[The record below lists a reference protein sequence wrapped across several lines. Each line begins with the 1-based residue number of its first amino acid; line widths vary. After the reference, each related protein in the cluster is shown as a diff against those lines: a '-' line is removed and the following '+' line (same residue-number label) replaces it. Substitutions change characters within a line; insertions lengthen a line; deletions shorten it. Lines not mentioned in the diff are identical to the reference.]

1 MAITFGQLDK
11 NYVSSVDFLDQREI
25 LNQVLNITNEEKSFV
40 DIMEMMGKSVVT
52 SNPTYH
58 HWVNE
63 EIYQTLVVDAGSDPA
78 LDGTDRQ
85 SVILKNGTV
94 NNVRAG
100 EVVMLANGTTAYV
113 YSVNRATDT
122 IELEPITS
130 GVQAAYTYSEDDV
143 LAVIGNAA
151 GEGSFAPE
159 GRNVGVTKASNQ
171 VQIFKESYKLT
182 DVESANRIEFDFNG
196 KPFYFLKGQHEALM
210 KFRADIAQTMLF
222 GRISDAGFSQGS
234 SASLVDALGNP
245 IQTTRGLNEYIEDDG
260 VQFNLAGGE
269 IIDLDLFA
277 SMARTFAGLRTPKE
291 YCIYTGVNPKIQ
303 IDNMANAL
311 TSAASF
317 SPNAR
322 INVDGKELDLG
333 MDLLNIYG
341 YQYRIK
347 MLPIFDHQNYDASF
361 KNRAFLVPEG
371 SVSTIDGG
379 AVERM
384 RMRYMESNLGFDA
397 KYRELLLGGLAPTPT
412 SSESVLEIVYESRQG
427 LEVLG
432 AEHFGMI
439 NLATS

>member
-40 DIMEMMGKSVVT
+40 DIMEMMGKSIVT
-52 SNPTYH
+52 AVPTYH
-58 HWVNE
+58 HWINE
-63 EIYQTLVVDAGSDPA
+63 EIYQTLTVNATGTDAA
-78 LDGTDRQ
+78 LDGDNRQ
-85 SVILKNGTV
+85 TVVLKNSTV

-100 EVVMLANGTTAYV
+100 EIVMLPDGTTAYV
-113 YSVNRATDT
+113 YSVDRANDS
-122 IELEPITS
+122 IELEPITT
-130 GVQAAYTYSEDDV
+130 GTQAAYTYSDDMV

-159 GRNVGVTKASNQ
+159 GRNVGVSKASNQ

-182 DVESANRIEFDFNG
+182 DVESANRIEFNFNG

-222 GRISDAGFSQGS
+222 GRISDAGFAAGS
-234 SASLVDALGNP
+234 TAKLLDANGKP
-245 IQTTRGLNEYIEDDG
+245 IQTTRGLNQYIEENG
-260 VQFNLAGGE
+260 IQENLSGAE
-269 IIDLDLFA
+269 IIDLGLFA
-277 SMARTFAGLRTPKE
+277 DLARTFAAKRTPKT
-291 YCIYTGVNPKIQ
+291 YTVYTGVEPKIQ

-311 TSAASF
+311 TSGASF

-322 INVDGKELDLG
+322 IMVDGKELDLG
-333 MDLLNIYG
+333 MDRLSIYG
-341 YQYRIK
+341 YNYNIK
-347 MLPIFDHQNYDASF
+347 MLPIFDHQNYAESF
-361 KNRAFLVPEG
+361 KKRAFLVPEG
-371 SVSTIDGG
+371 TVGTIDGG
-379 AVERM
+379 QVERM

-397 KYRELLLGGLAPTPT
+397 KYREILLGGLAPTPT

-432 AEHFGMI
+432 SEHFAQI
-439 NLATS
+439 TLA

>member
-1 MAITFGQLDK
+1 MAIQFGQLDK

-25 LNQVLNITNEEKSFV
+25 LNQVLNVTNEEKSFV

-52 SNPTYH
+52 GNPTYH

-63 EIYQTLVVDAGSDPA
+63 EIYQTLTVDASGTDTA
-78 LDGTDRQ
+78 LDANNRQ
-85 SVILKNGTV
+85 TVVLKNNTV

-100 EVVMLANGTTAYV
+100 EVVMLPDGTTAYV
-113 YSVNRATDT
+113 YSIDRANNEV
-122 IELEPITS
+122 ELEPIGS
-130 GVQAAYTYSEDDV
+130 GTQVAYTYADDLV

-159 GRNVGVTKASNQ
+159 GRNVGVSKASNQ

-182 DVESANRIEFDFNG
+182 DVESANRIEFNFNG

-222 GRISDAGFSQGS
+222 GRISDAGFAAGGAG
-234 SASLVDALGNP
+234 ASLVDANGKP
-245 IQTTRGLNEYIEDDG
+245 IQTTRGLNEYIEDNG
-260 VQFNLAGGE
+260 IQENLSGGE

-277 SMARTFAGLRTPKE
+277 DLARTFAAKRTPKT
-291 YCIYTGVNPKIQ
+291 YTVYTGVEPKIQ

-311 TSAASF
+311 TSGASF

-322 INVDGKELDLG
+322 IMVDGKELDLG
-333 MDLLNIYG
+333 MDRLSIYG
-341 YQYRIK
+341 YNYNIK
-347 MLPIFDHQNYDASF
+347 MLPIFDHQNYAASF
-361 KNRAFLVPEG
+361 KKRAFLVPEG
-371 SVSTIDGG
+371 TVGTIDGG
-379 AVERM
+379 QVERM
-384 RMRYMESNLGFDA
+384 RMRFMESNLGFDA

-432 AEHFGMI
+432 SEHFAQI
-439 NLATS
+439 TLA